1 MRTKLLTMLKRT
13 VLTAVVTCLGLV
25 MAPKAMAGVPYP
37 SDLYLTQQSDVTC
50 TLVSNAMMLRA
61 RMYLSNN
68 SNWSAITESSLAPY
82 CWINGAGQVSTYSCS
97 FGGGT
102 LNVNQAYVNG
112 LTVSQLQG
120 ILDAHPEGVCIYVTS
135 IPHAQWI
142 TDIEDGIVYSGDSS
156 CPAYFGR
163 RPLANTLQGQC
174 CGYNQYTVLS
184 CVTSYW
190 YVSSHSIPS
199 NTSYT
204 TTTVTQGS
212 PSLPDGDYRIACY
225 SDAKYGVDV
234 AGASTDDEANVHVWE
249 YTDGAKQQQFNV
261 TFSGDHYNVR
271 ALHSGKNIDLYR
283 AGSAAGTNVM
293 QYTPDGT
300 SVQNW
305 VLREAGSGAY
315 YMVNNNGLHLDVA
328 DGIVA
333 NGTNIQGWT
342 GNESNAQKWVFIAVN
357 GQQSLPDGDYQL
369 RSAQDFGF
377 AADVKDKSTKS
388 GATVQLWSATDSD
401 NQKWAL
407 KYVGNGY
414 YTLTAKHSGM
424 ALNVYGGYYK
434 DGPDVQQYPYT
445 DGDAASMWMLKDAG
459 NGSFYIVN
467 KNGSFLD
474 ADRAVMANGTNIGGW
489 CGNSGDNQKWKIVAV
504 NGTQTIEDGC
514 YNIRCASDPTFG
526 IDVEAVSRDN
536 GANVHLWTIG
546 EGNNQKWRVKYL
558 GDGYYSIVAAHSGK
572 ALDVYNKGI
581 DNSANVQQYD
591 NSASVNSAQQ
601 WILRDAGD
609 GSFYIIN
616 RNGLFL
622 DAFGGT
628 MANGTN
634 VQGFAGNGTAAQKW
648 VLTEAEIDSEAPVI
662 SDIKVTDVSQS
673 GYTVTCTVSDNV
685 GVTSVAMPTWTEEK
699 GQDDIIWHEATVTG
713 NTATCT
719 IKTSDHNNESGVYIT
734 HIYAY
739 DEVQNVVSVEAPKVD
754 VPATNVNPNRLPGG
768 TYRIACY
775 SNPKFG
781 IDVEAISTADE
792 ANVHVWEYV
801 GGKNQHFN
809 VTFDTDHYN
818 FQAVHSG
825 KNIDLYKAGSA
836 AGTNVMQYTPDG
848 TAVQNWTLRDA
859 GDGAYYIVNS
869 NGLYLDA
876 ANGTIANGTNVQG
889 WTGNESDA
897 QKWLFIAVDGTRTLP
912 DGDYQ
917 ICLAK
922 SVKYGIEVQDSSDVK
937 GGNVALNTL
946 GDADNQK
953 WSVRYLGDGYYSIRS
968 KHSSMALNLSGG
980 FYTGNP
986 NVQQWDFIE
995 GDAAS
1000 MWILKSAGDGN
1011 FYVVNKNGRFLDI
1024 ANGTFANGVNMQ
1036 GCSGNSSDAQTFRF
1050 VAVDGS
1056 QTMADG
1062 TYEIRNSS
1070 NRDFGLD
1077 VEHVS
1082 KEDNA
1087 NIHLWTMLG
1096 AENQRWKLKYLGNG
1110 YYSIVSVL
1118 SGKALELENGG
1129 VTNGTNVQQFTENA
1143 AENAA
1148 QQWMLRSAGQ
1158 DVFYIINKKGLFLDA
1173 FGGTMADGTN
1183 VQGYEGNG
1191 TIAQKWVIVPAVDND
1206 EEAPEITDIA
1216 VTEVSQAGYRVTC
1229 KVKDNVGVKSVKMPT
1244 WTVADGQD
1252 DIVWHDATISG
1263 NKASFFIR
1271 STEHK
1276 KEIGYYITHIYAYDY
1291 AGNATNSSAGQVDVP
1306 VTKGVFRIACS
1317 ADNAFGLDVA
1327 ERSTDNGANVHL
1339 WTYGDGNNQKFQI
1352 TRRDDGYY
1360 TIEAAHSG
1368 KALDLT
1374 DGKAANGTNVQTWEW
1389 NNNNIN
1395 GLWKLVHNEDG
1406 TYTFLSKVNEEY
1418 ALDAFNADAADGV
1431 NIQVW
1436 KSNNTSAQKWNILPA
1451 EVTVSGGSGYD
1462 GYQGGR
1468 GGSGNIM
1475 AYGVDVSEH
1484 QGVGFNFQAIKNAG
1498 YSFVILRCG
1507 FVSRKDYRFEE
1518 YYAAAKAAGLNVG
1531 AYFYSYA
1538 ENASEASYEAD
1549 QCLSYIAGKTFEYPI
1564 YFDFEDAIARNC
1576 DARSVCLTFL
1586 DKVAAQGYLVGLY
1599 GYASWLDEDYN
1610 GWVPTAQICQKYE
1623 CWIANYPYA
1632 NYVDNYTQTYK
1643 TRYGMFQFT
1652 DGDTS
1657 QGLAAGAGIDTN
1669 ICFKDYPSIVK
1680 QYGFNGYAA
1689 TSNRVQKIEDDY
1701 EPTRVLDISN
1711 SADKSIERVEYVNV
1725 SGQVS
1730 NKPFK
1735 GFNVVVTI
1743 YTDGS
1748 KDVQKKVVR

>member
-1 MRTKLLTMLKRT
+1 MMRTELLTKVKRA
-13 VLTAVVTCLGLV
+13 LLIALAACLELVVPPSV
-25 MAPKAMAGVPYP
+25 MAGVPYP
-37 SDLYLTQQSDVTC
+37 SDLYLTQQTDYTC

-68 SNWSAITESSLAPY
+68 SGWSSITESSLAPY
-82 CWINGAGQVSTYSCS
+82 CWIDGAGQVSTYSCS

-102 LNVNQAYVNG
+102 LNVNQAFVNG

-163 RPLANTLQGQC
+163 RPLANTLQGQY
-174 CGYNQYTVLS
+174 CGYNQYSVLS
-184 CVTSYW
+184 SVTSYW
-190 YVSSHSIPS
+190 YVSSYNIPS

-204 TTTVTQGS
+204 TTTVTQAS
-212 PSLPDGDYRIACY
+212 PSLPNGDYRIACY
-225 SDAKYGVDV
+225 SDAKYGMDV
-234 AGASTDDEANVHVWE
+234 SNASGDDEANVQVWE
-249 YTDGAKQQQFNV
+249 YTDVKQQQFNV

-283 AGSAAGTNVM
+283 AGSSAGTNVM

-300 SVQNW
+300 AVQNW
-305 VLREAGSGAY
+305 VLQEAGSGAY
-315 YMVNNNGLHLDVA
+315 YMVNSNGLYMDVA
-328 DGIVA
+328 NGTVA

-342 GNESNAQKWVFIAVN
+342 GNESNAQKWVFVAIN
-357 GQQSLPDGDYQL
+357 GQQSLPDGDYQI
-369 RSAQDFGF
+369 RSAKDFTF
-377 AADVKDKSTKS
+377 AADVKDKSTES
-388 GATVQLWSATDSD
+388 GGTVQLWTAAESD
-401 NQKWAL
+401 NQKWAV
-407 KYVGNGY
+407 KHVGNGY

-445 DGDAASMWMLKDAG
+445 DNDAASMWMLKDAG

-467 KNGSFLD
+467 KNGCFLD
-474 ADRAVMANGTNIGGW
+474 ADRGVMANGTNIGGW
-489 CGNSGDNQKWKIVAV
+489 CGNSGDNQKWKLVAV
-504 NGTQTIEDGC
+504 NGTQAIEDGC
-514 YNIRCASDPTFG
+514 YNIRCAADPTFG
-526 IDVEAVSRDN
+526 LDVEAVSKDN

-546 EGNNQKWRVKYL
+546 EGNNQKWKVKYL
-558 GDGYYSIVAAHSGK
+558 GNGYYSIVAAHSGK
-572 ALDVYNKGI
+572 ALDVYNGGI
-581 DNSANVQQYD
+581 DNSANIQQYA
-591 NSASVNSAQQ
+591 NSASTNDAQQ

-609 GSFYIIN
+609 GSFYIIS
-616 RNGLFL
+616 RKGLFL
-622 DAFGGT
+622 DAYDGT

-634 VQGFAGNGTAAQKW
+634 VQGYVGNGTTAQKW
-648 VLTEAEIDSEAPVI
+648 VFTEAEIDSEAPMITDV
-662 SDIKVTDVSQS
+662 KVTDVSQS

-685 GVTSVAMPTWTEEK
+685 GVTSVTMPTWTEAN
-699 GQDDIIWHEATVTG
+699 GQDDLVWHEATING

-719 IKTSDHNNESGVYIT
+719 INISDHNGESGVYIT

-739 DEVQNVVSVEAPKVD
+739 DDVQNVTSVAVDNVD

-768 TYRIACY
+768 IYRIACY
-775 SNPKFG
+775 GNPKFG
-781 IDVEAISTADE
+781 LDVEALSMNDE

-801 GGKNQHFN
+801 EGKNQQFR
-809 VTFDTDHYN
+809 VSYDTDHYN

-848 TAVQNWTLRDA
+848 TAVQNWTLQDA

-869 NGLYLDA
+869 NGLYIDVA
-876 ANGTIANGTNVQG
+876 DGIIANGTNVQG
-889 WTGNESDA
+889 YTGNQSNA
-897 QKWLFIAVDGTRTLP
+897 QKWLFVAVDGARAIP

-922 SVKYGIEVQDSSDVK
+922 SARYGIEVQDSSDVK
-937 GGNVALNTL
+937 GGNVDLNTL
-946 GDADNQK
+946 SDADNQK
-953 WSVRYLGDGYYSIRS
+953 WNVKYLGDGFYSISS
-968 KHSSMALNLSGG
+968 KHSGMALNLSGG
-980 FYTGNP
+980 GYTGTP
-986 NVQQWDFIE
+986 NVQQWTLEE

-1000 MWILKSAGDGN
+1000 MWMLKETSEGN
-1011 FYVVNKNGRFLDI
+1011 FYIINKNGRFLDI
-1024 ANGTFANGVNMQ
+1024 ANGTFADGTNIQ

-1077 VEHVS
+1077 V
-1082 KEDNA
+1082 DNLSMENSA
-1087 NIHLWTMLG
+1087 NVLLWTVTG
-1096 AENQRWKLKYLGNG
+1096 AENQRWKVKYLGNG
-1110 YYSIVSVL
+1110 YYSIVSVH
-1118 SGKALELENGG
+1118 SGKALDLQNAG
-1129 VTNGTNVQQFTENA
+1129 VANGTNVQQYTDGA
-1143 AENAA
+1143 ATNVA
-1148 QQWMLRSAGQ
+1148 QQWMLRSAGK
-1158 DVFYIINKKGLFLDA
+1158 DVYYIIHKKGLFLDVQ
-1173 FGGTMADGTN
+1173 GGKMADGTN
-1183 VQGYEGNG
+1183 IQGYVGNS
-1191 TIAQKWVIVPAVDND
+1191 TAAQKWVFVPAVDND

-1216 VTEVSQAGYRVTC
+1216 VTDVSQAGYRVTC
-1229 KVKDNVGVKSVKMPT
+1229 TVKDNVGVKSVTMPT

-1252 DIVWHDATISG
+1252 DLVWHEATISG
-1263 NKASFFIR
+1263 SKATFFIR
-1271 STEHK
+1271 STEHN
-1276 KEIGYYITHIYAYDY
+1276 KEIGYYLTHIYAYDY
-1291 AGNATNSSAGQVDVP
+1291 AGNSTSVSAGQVDVP

-1317 ADNAFGLDVA
+1317 ANNAVGLDVA
-1327 ERSTDNGANVHL
+1327 GRSTDNGANVHL

-1368 KALDLT
+1368 KAIDVT
-1374 DGKAANGTNVQTWEW
+1374 DGNAADGINVQTWTW
-1389 NNNNIN
+1389 NSSNNNS
-1395 GLWKLVHNEDG
+1395 LWKLVHNEDG
-1406 TYTFLSKVNEEY
+1406 TYTFLSKLNEEY
-1418 ALDAFNADAADGV
+1418 ALDAYNADIADGTNV
-1431 NIQVW
+1431 QVW
-1436 KSNNTSAQKWNILPA
+1436 KSNNTSAQKWVILPA
-1451 EVTVSGGSGYD
+1451 EITATGGQGYND
-1462 GYQGGR
+1462 YQGGR

-1484 QGVGFNFQAIKNAG
+1484 QGVGFDFQAIKNAG

-1507 FVSRKDYRFEE
+1507 FVTRKDYRFEE
-1518 YYAAAKAAGLNVG
+1518 YYTAAKAAGLNVG

-1564 YFDFEDAIARNC
+1564 YFDFEDAVARNC
-1576 DARSVCLTFL
+1576 DAKSVCLTFL

-1643 TRYGMFQFT
+1643 TRYGMFQYT

-1657 QGLAAGAGIDTN
+1657 KGLAAGAGIDTN

-1680 QYGFNGYAA
+1680 QYGFNGY
-1689 TSNRVQKIEDDY
+1689 TSTSSKVVESDNDY
-1701 EPTRVLDISN
+1701 EPTRVRDLND

-1730 NKPFK
+1730 DKPFR

-1748 KDVQKKVVR
+1748 KDVQKQVLR